1 MSEYKSRQQREADAK
16 LTEAKAEQARV
27 AAQSAKAELGGTV
40 AASETRR
47 LAEQVKQQRLQQQMD
62 EQMDVAAE
70 RAAARRAKRA
80 EAQADQ
86 GVAFKRLVK
95 VFVALAMAGAL
106 PAQFS
111 YFLGLHKPGEQ
122 NPGVAW
128 LMGPLP
134 LVAELGAWVSVY
146 GTSWARRK
154 GLTLAPFWAL
164 TGLLAG
170 FSAWLNFRHG
180 TADYGPVA
188 GWALALSSVAGPLM
202 WEVQEYLDGLAAL
215 EVRTR
220 KQRADD
226 KKSAQEKAEAVK
238 QAAEH
243 EKKRARLF
251 PDVHE
256 RFTAILAAH
265 PLGTV
270 ERETAWAQAW
280 TDTHRAPLGVT
291 ADTYKARVDAEARL
305 AEVLND
311 GGSSVYKELDSF
323 LWDTLRGG
331 EEGDSGAPFAGSPR
345 GPRTGPSES
354 AMGLGGK
361 GKQASS
367 GGRQEG
373 RQKPLE
379 PEHLKAVRD
388 LADLLAS
395 VGRTVSTADVKKV
408 IGGGRTEYL
417 VRLRQA
423 VEAERAE
430 QQGGEDR

>member
-1 MSEYKSRQQREADAK
+1 MTEYRSWQQREADAK
-16 LTEAKAEQARV
+16 LTDAQAEQAKI
-27 AAQSAKAELGGTV
+27 AAQSAKVELGGT
-40 AASETRR
+40 AAAAETRK
-47 LAEQVKQQRLQQQMD
+47 LAEQVKQQRLQQQMA
-62 EQMDVAAE
+62 EQQDTANE
-70 RAAARRAKRA
+70 RAAARRHKRA

-122 NPGVAW
+122 HPGVAW

-154 GLTLAPFWAL
+154 GLPLAPFWAL

-180 TADYGPVA
+180 TDDYGPVA

-220 KQRADD
+220 QQRAED
-226 KKSAQEKAEAVK
+226 K
-238 QAAEH
+238 QAARVRAEAKKQAAAH
-243 EKKRARLF
+243 EKKRAALF

-256 RFTAILAAH
+256 RYTAILAAH

-270 ERETAWAQAW
+270 QRETAWAQAW

-291 ADTYKARVDAEARL
+291 ADTYKARVDAEERL
-305 AEVLND
+305 AAVLND
-311 GGSSVYKELDSF
+311 GDSSVYKALDAF

-331 EEGDSGAPFAGSPR
+331 DDGDGGTPFASAPR
-345 GPRTGPSES
+345 GPQAGPSE
-354 AMGLGGK
+354 AAAGLGGK
-361 GKQASS
+361 GKQPSPAGRQ
-367 GGRQEG
+367 GGRE
-373 RQKPLE
+373 KPLD

-430 QQGGEDR
+430 GGEAL